1 MSNVFDAIAWAIKV
15 SKGEP
20 MPARMLLIVGLAQRV
35 GNQSDGF
42 LVWPSIT
49 QICADTDMSRTSVKK
64 WMRHLQELGFVQ
76 VLETVRDN
84 GSKGTNRYRLAVRAV
99 FYHPTKGAMV
109 DEGDGSP
116 SDRGVGRHP
125 TEGGSVDPTGGGS
138 PARPCIE
145 PPLEQPF
152 EDSTGSE
159 DSELPLGLPPIPI
172 AEPTPSDVAAFVAE
186 EWAKRSFATPIRGG
200 TLSDANAEKAR
211 DLGKS
216 FAVGAQNALGTW
228 SDIFEAIDASDF
240 LQGKARTSG
249 ERAPFKLS
257 LSFVLE
263 KRNFDKILTGRFNG
277 KSSGAARPGSA
288 SQATSRVIE
297 RIRAGRGTSAGGGNP
312 RLTDGR

>member
-35 GNQSDGF
+35 GNQADGF
-42 LVWPSIT
+42 LVWPSVA

-64 WMRHLQELGFVQ
+64 WMRHLQDLGFVE
-76 VLETVRDN
+76 VLATTRDN

-99 FYHPTKGAMV
+99 FYHPTKGAMP
-109 DEGDGSP
+109 DEGGGSP

-125 TEGGSVDPTGGGS
+125 TEGGSVDPTGGRS

-145 PPLEQPF
+145 QPFEQPF

-159 DSELPLGLPPIPI
+159 DSELPLGLPPIPPADPSP
-172 AEPTPSDVAAFVAE
+172 AEVAAFVAE
-186 EWAKRSFATPIRGG
+186 EWARRPFATPIRGG
-200 TLSDANAEKAR
+200 KLDDDKAEKAR
-211 DLGKS
+211 DLGKH
-216 FAVGAQNALGTW
+216 FAVEGKNALATW
-228 SDIFEAIDASDF
+228 TDVFEAIDASDF
-240 LQGKARTSG
+240 LQGKTKPTSD
-249 ERAPFKLS
+249 RPPFKLS

-263 KRNFDKILTGRFNG
+263 KRNFDKILMGRFNG
-277 KSSGAARPGSA
+277 KHDGGARTGSA

-297 RIRAGRGTSAGGGNP
+297 RIRAGGGQRPGGRNP
-312 RLTDGR
+312 GLTDQR